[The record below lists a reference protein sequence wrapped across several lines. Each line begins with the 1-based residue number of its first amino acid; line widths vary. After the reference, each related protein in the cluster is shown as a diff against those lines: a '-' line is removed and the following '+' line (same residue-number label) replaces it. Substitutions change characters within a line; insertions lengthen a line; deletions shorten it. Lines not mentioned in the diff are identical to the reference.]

1 MRRHI
6 EWIHD
11 NAEEYSKQDDD
22 SEEEDIKPNL
32 GHQGLEEAGEGGE
45 ASLQEGEA
53 GQQEEH
59 TEVMEASFECQDK
72 GVKYH
77 VVREEGEDKAERPYT
92 CKLCG
97 SRFKE
102 VCGSIGCEAVRS
114 SVCML

>member
-22 SEEEDIKPNL
+22 SDEEDIKPNL
-32 GHQGLEEAGEGGE
+32 GHQGVQEAEGEE

-53 GQQEEH
+53 GQQEELTEV

-77 VVREEGEDKAERPYT
+77 VVREEGEDKAERPYA

-102 VCGSIGCEAVRS
+102 VCGWI
-114 SVCML
+114 